1 MLSQKH
7 TVNQAP
13 ASDIAPAR
21 TGFGSTLTFADR
33 AALERKARQ
42 DRAAIIGEWIG
53 SGVARLFASVRAAH
67 RRRVAMAELRA
78 LDNRMLADIGISRSE
93 IRAAVAGASGFL
105 PRALGTSAAAP
116 SLNDDAVNRAA

>member
-1 MLSQKH
+1 MSSQKH

-13 ASDIAPAR
+13 ASEIAPAR

-33 AALERKARQ
+33 AAIGRKARH
-42 DRAAIIGEWIG
+42 DRAATIGGLIG
-53 SGVARLFASVRAAH
+53 GGVAKLIASVRAAH
-67 RRRVAMAELRA
+67 RRRVAMAELSA

-105 PRALGTSAAAP
+105 PRALGTSAVAP
-116 SLNDDAVNRAA
+116 SLNDDAINRAA

>member
-1 MLSQKH
+1 MSSQKH

-33 AALERKARQ
+33 AALEQKARY
-42 DRAAIIGEWIG
+42 DRAVVVGSWIG
-53 SGVARLFASVRAAH
+53 SGVARLIAAVRAAH
-67 RRRVAMAELRA
+67 RRRVAMAELNA
-78 LDNRMLADIGISRSE
+78 LDSRMLADIGIDRSD

-105 PRALGTSAAAP
+105 PRALGTSAVAP
-116 SLNDDAVNRAA
+116 SLNDDVVSRAA